1 MRITC
6 KQTIALLLT
15 LVLLLTLCACAQERQ
30 TEPEKAINNAAG
42 DVPQTK
48 TGGRTP
54 DKLPEEPA
62 PRGEE
67 WSAQP
72 ARQAFSPEAETAL
85 GFLRDRI
92 DFPATMFGAAY
103 LGCVGGL
110 FEEGF
115 AAGFPVWLR
124 ETNEAMLDRYPFI
137 AEIDENRIVGGAGHL
152 YCIVPVDE
160 NATVSINRMLWND
173 E

>member
-1 MRITC
+1 MRISC

-48 TGGRTP
+48 TGGRMP

-72 ARQAFSPEAETAL
+72 VRQAFSPEAETARQLL
-85 GFLRDRI
+85 GK
-92 DFPATMFGAAY
+92 
-103 LGCVGGL
+103 
-110 FEEGF
+110 
-115 AAGFPVWLR
+115 
-124 ETNEAMLDRYPFI
+124 
-137 AEIDENRIVGGAGHL
+137 
-152 YCIVPVDE
+152 
-160 NATVSINRMLWND
+160 
-173 E
+173 